1 MGTYCKVKHSMF
13 ESMIHRAK
21 NSQTPSVE
29 DLKVRGRAMKTFLV
43 VIAHLICIV
52 AQPVHAGITPS
63 QIDRVVV
70 VTGTGTGVG
79 GMPIYKY
86 DPYVLLRG
94 GAAIRNP
101 RSALEQIDIQSMRA
115 SSPNSVGTWQLQ
127 GGELVLNFPG
137 MQQPRRV
144 KPNRFYTAIPARAG
158 ESLTG
163 RYRTVSG
170 GGNSALGGSFS
181 VMSTGEYTFYADGRF
196 DRGSNTGVSGTG
208 VAGRASGTSGGRYRL
223 NGYTATFIGANGQTQ
238 NAFFVFGAN
247 PNGSKTTDVIYINA
261 SAYLKR

>member
-1 MGTYCKVKHSMF
+1 MPLRASESASF
-13 ESMIHRAK
+13 EIQSWSVVMKKIICVTALFLIFAVG
-21 NSQTPSVE
+21 PS
-29 DLKVRGRAMKTFLV
+29 A
-43 VIAHLICIV
+43 
-52 AQPVHAGITPS
+52 HAGISAS

-70 VTGTGTGVG
+70 VTGTGSGVG
-79 GMPIYKY
+79 GMPIYTY
-86 DPYVLLRG
+86 VPYVLLRG
-94 GAAIRNP
+94 GVAIRNP
-101 RSALEQIDIQSMRA
+101 RSALEQIDIQSMRS

-127 GGELVLNFPG
+127 GGELVLSFPG
-137 MQQPRRV
+137 TQQPRRV

-196 DRGSNTGVSGTG
+196 NRGSNTGVSGTG
-208 VAGRASGTSGGRYRL
+208 VAGRASGMGGGRYRL
-223 NGYTATFIGANGQTQ
+223 NGYTASFTGANGQIQ